1 MSGRSRRAWA
11 WRYRQRENNG
21 LECCRG
27 YGPDRASSVHRIG
40 ISLSEALKLSASEE
54 RAISGA

>member
-1 MSGRSRRAWA
+1 MSWRSRRARA

-21 LECCRG
+21 LERCRG
-27 YGPDRASSVHRIG
+27 HGPDRAGKVHRIG
-40 ISLSEALKLSASEE
+40 ISLSEALKLSASAE